1 MKYLVILAF
10 LISSV
15 FSAPAPQDDVEDQP
29 QNNFVQQGN
38 SNTVQIVRYFFDWYP
53 DNEGYRYT

>member
-15 FSAPAPQDDVEDQP
+15 LSAPAPQDFEDQP
-29 QNNFVQQGN
+29 QSSSQAVGN
-38 SNTVQIVRYFFDWYP
+38 SAQIVRYDFEWYP
-53 DNEGYRYT
+53 DGDGYRYT